1 MAVCCLGYMNFTEL
15 IIFQCP
21 SVEPELALY
30 VRVCESCLSKLK
42 TRQFDKVEQEE
53 KMLDKGGY
61 SLELLIKLHTTM
73 HKNEMKMEDQLR
85 EVHCTQIIKKD

>member
-1 MAVCCLGYMNFTEL
+1 MNFTEL

-61 SLELLIKLHTTM
+61 SLELLICGSYRKYI
-73 HKNEMKMEDQLR
+73 NAFF
-85 EVHCTQIIKKD
+85 IS